1 MQDVIHDIVT
11 EHHAWCYT
19 RHYIGRR
26 AYYYVKYLIHGV
38 MQNVMHDTITDVMQ
52 IVMQDT

>member
-1 MQDVIHDIVT
+1 MHDVIHDVVT

-26 AYYYVKYLIHGV
+26 AYYYVKYLIHVV

-52 IVMQDT
+52 IVIQDT